1 MKVNKFK
8 KFYPWLPG
16 VACEVVA
23 AVLSIVYSAIYGAE
37 VIIFLEL
44 LGAALLP
51 FVVPII
57 SLFLKKPLPT
67 ALAWALAAFV
77 IMAVGLGTCMG
88 LYAAIPW
95 WDLLLHA
102 LSGLLC
108 SVTIFILII
117 RWGGAKL
124 APAGCMVIIAVFT
137 LGISGLWEIIEY
149 ITDAITGNDAQK
161 VAESLAA
168 GKAGTADSMEDMLIS
183 LVGVAVFY
191 IMLAVDKK
199 FGYKLFGYLAD
210 FHGFEKG
217 SATTCE
223 NCLSQNNSATQN
235 GESENDGQYSK
246 SNGDT
251 EGENVVN
258 EGGQNTCK
266 AEEVTTIN

>member
-1 MKVNKFK
+1 MKVNKLK

-16 VACEVVA
+16 VACEIIA
-23 AVLSIVYSAIYGAE
+23 AVLSVVYSATYGAE
-37 VIIFLEL
+37 TIIFLEL

-51 FVVPII
+51 FAVPII

-67 ALAWALAAFV
+67 ALSWALAAFV

-88 LYAAIPW
+88 LYDAIQW

-124 APAGCMVIIAVFT
+124 APAGCMVIIALFT

-149 ITDAITGNDAQK
+149 TTDAITGNDTQK

-191 IMLAVDKK
+191 IMLFIDRHFSYK
-199 FGYKLFGYLAD
+199 FFGWLAD
-210 FHGFEKG
+210 FHGFERGSSDTSAENNAAQNSGAVQSG
-217 SATTCE
+217 SA
-223 NCLSQNNSATQN
+223 
-235 GESENDGQYSK
+235 ENDGQYSQNK
-246 SNGDT
+246 SS
-251 EGENVVN
+251 ENCDDS
-258 EGGQNTCK
+258 GGQNACE
-266 AEEVTTIN
+266 AEKDNINN